1 MLLLG
6 RFSYAGNGCG
16 ADACGCRCAGLREGG
31 MSRSIAMVVVA
42 VLVWIAA
49 AGVGAGAEWYVY
61 PGAGTPIQ
69 DAIDGAG
76 EGDTIYVHAG
86 TYDENVNVWKRITL
100 IGDGADVVTVR
111 AADEG
116 DHVFNVTAD
125 YVDISGFN
133 VTGATEWDR
142 GGICLNDV
150 NKCTISNNTASGN
163 CYGIYLSSSSN
174 NNLTNN
180 TASDNSRGIRLW
192 SSNNNNLTNNYGG
205 IRLWSSN
212 NNILLGNTASDNS
225 RGIDLYFSSNNNLT
239 HNTANST
246 TTTAFTCSFRAT
258 TL

>member
-1 MLLLG
+1 
-6 RFSYAGNGCG
+6 
-16 ADACGCRCAGLREGG
+16 

-42 VLVWIAA
+42 AALVEVLAA
-49 AGVGAGAEWYVY
+49 AGVVSGAEWDVY
-61 PGAGTPIQ
+61 LGESIQ
-69 DAIDGAG
+69 TAIDDAGA
-76 EGDTIYVHAG
+76 GDTIYVHAG
-86 TYDENVNVWKRITL
+86 TYDENVDVDKRVTL

-180 TASDNSRGIRLW
+180 TANSNNYGGIRLW

-225 RGIDLYFSSNNNLT
+225 RGIDLYFSSNNTLT
-239 HNTANST
+239 HNTANSNNYDGIWII
-246 TTTAFTCSFRAT
+246 FFEQQQPDRQHR
-258 TL
+258 